1 MDVST
6 LSKLK
11 HPPIVE
17 AVVDFDCDM
26 PQDYDL
32 ESVQSDLAAAL
43 SADYPNV
50 EQVRRA
56 DVTLNVDD
64 ATTGVTKV
72 LEALRFRNATKEQI
86 VQYRASGFSFNRLKP
101 YGSFD
106 DYTGEIMSRWVQFV
120 ALAKPVALRT
130 LRLRYINMVNVPLDK
145 GAVELSRYLNCA
157 VAVDGNDVKCGEYLS
172 RLSVFDSKSD
182 LSGVVV
188 SVSQPP
194 TATHVPVIIDIA
206 IQTEMRCELDDY
218 NSINFSLELLRRF
231 KNRVF
236 ASSITD
242 AMFSEL
248 EHVS

>member
-1 MDVST
+1 MDASS

-32 ESVQSDLAAAL
+32 ERVQSDLAVAL
-43 SADYPNV
+43 SADYPSV
-50 EQVRRA
+50 EQIRRA
-56 DVTLNVDD
+56 DVTLNVDE
-64 ATTGVTKV
+64 ATSGVTKS
-72 LEALRFRNATKEQI
+72 LDALRFRNATNDQI
-86 VQYRASGFSFNRLKP
+86 VQYRASGFSFNRLSP
-101 YGSFD
+101 YRSFD
-106 DYTGEIMSRWVQFV
+106 DYTPEIRNRWIQFV
-120 ALAKPVALRT
+120 ELVKPVLLRT
-130 LRLRYINMVNVPLDK
+130 LRLRYINMVNVPFDR

-157 VAVDGNDVKCGEYLS
+157 VALNDNDVSSGGYLS
-172 RLSVFDSKSD
+172 RLSVLDSKSD
-182 LSGVVV
+182 LSGVVL

-206 IQTEMRCELDDY
+206 VQTEMRCELDD
-218 NSINFSLELLRRF
+218 NNTINFSLELLRGF

-242 AMFSEL
+242 EMFSEL
-248 EHVS
+248 ERMS